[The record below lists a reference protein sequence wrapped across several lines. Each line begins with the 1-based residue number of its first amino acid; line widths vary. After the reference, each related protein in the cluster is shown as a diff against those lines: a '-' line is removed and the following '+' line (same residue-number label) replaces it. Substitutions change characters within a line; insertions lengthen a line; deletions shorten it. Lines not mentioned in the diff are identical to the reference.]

1 MNLLGLVIGKPTKSE
16 ARNTAARVVDAKLEH
31 LQKLEEKRNEMRED
45 LSRALKQI
53 IKDPRGYEQ
62 PR

>member
-1 MNLLGLVIGKPTKSE
+1 MNLLGLVIGKPTK
-16 ARNTAARVVDAKLEH
+16 RVVRDTAARVTDAKLER

-53 IKDPRGYEQ
+53 IKDPRGNEQ
-62 PR
+62 PH